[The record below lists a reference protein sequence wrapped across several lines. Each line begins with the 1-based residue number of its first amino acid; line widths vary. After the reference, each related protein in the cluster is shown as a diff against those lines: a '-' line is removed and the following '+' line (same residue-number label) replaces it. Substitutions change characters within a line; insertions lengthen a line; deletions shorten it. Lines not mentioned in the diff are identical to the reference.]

1 MTESMK
7 CSDGIGITK
16 ENLAGT
22 TMKKMIFSA
31 VAIGSCLAFTTA
43 AVYAAQDD
51 DVLARVEAL
60 KKENAAIKKE
70 NAALRENKALL
81 EQKAALRPTSRPRA
95 GATASAPVLSGQRT
109 EAPAKE
115 MSATDITHFDLG
127 IGRPTYHSGFGG
139 PYGDGNYPGPAD

>member
-1 MTESMK
+1 
-7 CSDGIGITK
+7 
-16 ENLAGT
+16 
-22 TMKKMIFSA
+22 MKKMIFSA
-31 VAIGSCLAFTTA
+31 VVIASGLAFATA
-43 AVYAAQDD
+43 SVYAAQDD

-81 EQKAALRPTSRPRA
+81 EQKAALRAPPRPQSRA
-95 GATASAPVLSGQRT
+95 AASAPVSSGQRT

-115 MSATDITHFDLG
+115 ISATDITHFDLG
-127 IGRPTYHSGFGG
+127 IGRPAYHSGFGG